1 MNLKQMRNIH
11 LYLGVFFS
19 PLLIFFIVSGTL
31 LTFELHEAPEPLTA
45 QETPAPTSAAPVEL
59 ENSYVPPK
67 TLVSMSQVHM
77 HQRWVSKNKE
87 PEPSIPF
94 RILIVMM
101 SVGLLATTVL
111 GIVMAFKYTK
121 PWLVWLCLFLGT
133 AIPCA
138 MIWAGYR

>member
-1 MNLKQMRNIH
+1 MNLKQMRNAH

-19 PLLIFFIVSGTL
+19 PLLIFFIISGCL
-31 LTFELHEAPEPLTA
+31 LTFELHEAPEPQSSIEPLKAAILNSA
-45 QETPAPTSAAPVEL
+45 QN

-77 HQRWVSKNKE
+77 HQRWVSKNNR
-87 PEPSIPF
+87 PEPSFPF

-101 SVGLLATTVL
+101 SVGLLVTTVL
-111 GIVMAFKYTK
+111 GIIMAFKYTK

-138 MIWAGYR
+138 MIWVGYQ